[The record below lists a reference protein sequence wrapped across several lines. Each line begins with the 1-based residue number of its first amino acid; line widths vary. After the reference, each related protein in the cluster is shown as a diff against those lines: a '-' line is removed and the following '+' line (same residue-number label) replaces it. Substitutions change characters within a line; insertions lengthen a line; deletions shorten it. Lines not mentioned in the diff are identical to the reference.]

1 MIKPLIRLNS
11 SISICSGGVTFS
23 RNSGTSLAPI
33 RFSVNAN
40 TLKEYVTGGLRTCM
54 ISPILIVREGF
65 TVVPDTDTR
74 PFLQASA
81 IRTSFSLPIVRL
93 FIVELCHGELY
104 SG

>member
-1 MIKPLIRLNS
+1 M
-11 SISICSGGVTFS
+11 
-23 RNSGTSLAPI
+23 
-33 RFSVNAN
+33 
-40 TLKEYVTGGLRTCM
+40 KEYVTGGLRTCM

-81 IRTSFSLPIVRL
+81 AIVRVLKMRVAHIHLSIRTSFSLPIVRL